1 MDKKNYM
8 KNPEGL
14 RQIRTL
20 IDEQKTVMMASHL
33 DKTPFSVCPM
43 TLQQMDEK
51 GDLWFF
57 ASQDSDLFKDI
68 EKDNRVQII
77 YADDKKQTYIS
88 IFGNATHII
97 ANQKKE
103 ELWNSNLLN
112 WFEGKDDPNL
122 ALISVNMENA
132 YFWDNEN
139 SKLVSFFKIGKGGS
153 VKEESGARSKGFVNL

>member
-33 DKTPFSVCPM
+33 DKIPFSICPM

-68 EKDNRVQII
+68 AKDNRVQII
-77 YADDKKQTYIS
+77 YTDNQKQTYIS

-112 WFEGKDDPNL
+112 WFKGKDDPNL

-132 YFWDNEN
+132 YYWDNEN
-139 SKLVSFFKIGKGGS
+139 AKLISFFKIGKDGS
-153 VKEESGARSKGFVNL
+153 VKESSASSVKGFVNL